1 MGNIINKIK
10 GTIYGQVIGDALALG
25 TEGMTEGEIS
35 QKYPNGITHYSDIFQ
50 YRHSRRWKIGDW
62 PDDTDMMRC
71 ILDTFVTCLKDDTFD
86 ITKRFKEWMMNG
98 IMGIGR
104 HTYNVMA
111 LSDYTKQDDIM
122 PLIWRRKRIY
132 LCKSHSVG

>member
-1 MGNIINKIK
+1 MSYGK
-10 GTIYGQVIGDALALG
+10 GTICGQVIGDVLGPG
-25 TEGMTEGEIS
+25 TEGMTEKEIS

-50 YRHSRRWKIGDW
+50 DRHRKWKIGDW

-71 ILDTFVTCLKDDTFD
+71 ILDTFVACLKDDTFD
-86 ITKRFKEWMMNG
+86 ITRRFKEWMMNG

-111 LSDYTKQDDIM
+111 LSDYTKQYDIM
-122 PLIWRRKRIY
+122 PLNWRRKRIY
-132 LCKSHSVG
+132 LCKSHTAG

>member
-10 GTIYGQVIGDALALG
+10 GTIYGQVIGNALALG

-71 ILDTFVTCLKDDTFD
+71 ILDTFVACLKDDTFD
-86 ITKRFKEWMMNG
+86 ITRRFKEWMMNG

-111 LSDYTKQDDIM
+111 LSDYTKQYDIT

>member
-1 MGNIINKIK
+1 
-10 GTIYGQVIGDALALG
+10 
-25 TEGMTEGEIS
+25 
-35 QKYPNGITHYSDIFQ
+35 
-50 YRHSRRWKIGDW
+50 
-62 PDDTDMMRC
+62 MMRC

-122 PLIWRRKRIY
+122 PLILRRKRIY
-132 LCKSHSVG
+132 LCKSHTAG

>member
-10 GTIYGQVIGDALALG
+10 GTLYGQVIGNALALG

-35 QKYPNGITHYSDIFQ
+35 QKYPNCITHYSDIFQ

-71 ILDTFVTCLKDDTFD
+71 ILDTFVACLKDDTFD
-86 ITKRFKEWMMNG
+86 ITRRFKEWMMNG

-111 LSDYTKQDDIM
+111 LSDYTKQYDIM
-122 PLIWRRKRIY
+122 PLNWRR
-132 LCKSHSVG
+132 